1 MLHNPLKQ
9 KSNLKLGH
17 DLGPLLCAEG
27 LGALDGGADCAVD
40 DELGEDTDG
49 AGNTEE
55 DGVVAGLGEA
65 VVLEEDT
72 GVGIDVGEGVL
83 GLAVLGEDTWG
94 NLVDLADELE
104 HWVVWEVLLGELAL
118 GHVAGVGLAK
128 NGVAV
133 TGDDTASVEGGPEV
147 VGDGLVGQVVADS
160 RLHLGEPVEDLLVG
174 ETVKWASETVEAG
187 GEGEEW
193 GGEGRAD
200 QVSGVGADVATLVV
214 GVDGEVESHQLNEGL
229 VLAEAELVGEVEGVV
244 LVLLDWGNLSVL
256 VDVLVDSGGDGW
268 ELRNQVHGVLECVS
282 PVLLLVDT
290 LGVCLGE
297 RRLVLESV
305 DGNREL
311 SHGVEGGWAAVD
323 QLLNELGDV
332 GAGSPLGRQVAD
344 LLLAWDLTGQE
355 QPEET

>member
-1 MLHNPLKQ
+1 M
-9 KSNLKLGH
+9 
-17 DLGPLLCAEG
+17 
-27 LGALDGGADCAVD
+27 
-40 DELGEDTDG
+40 GEDTNG
-49 AGNTEE
+49 AGDTEE

-83 GLAVLGEDTWG
+83 GLSMLGEDTWRD
-94 NLVDLADELE
+94 LVNLADKLE
-104 HWVVWEVLLGELAL
+104 HGVVWEVLLGKLAL
-118 GHVAGVGLAK
+118 GHVTGVSLAE

-133 TGDDTASVEGGPEV
+133 TGDDLAGVEGGPEV
-147 VGDGLVGQVVADS
+147 VGDRLVRQIVADG

-174 ETVKWASETVEAG
+174 ETVEWASKTVEAG
-187 GEGEEW
+187 GEGEE
-193 GGEGRAD
+193 GGGQGRAD

-214 GVDGEVESHQLNEGL
+214 GVDREVESHQLNEGL
-229 VLAEAELVGEVEGVV
+229 VIAETELVGEVEGVI
-244 LVLLDWGNLSVL
+244 LVLLDWGNLSIL
-256 VDVLVDSGGDGW
+256 VDVLVDSGSDGW
-268 ELRNQVHGVLECVS
+268 ELRNQVHGVLVCVS

-290 LGVCLGE
+290 LSVCLGE

-311 SHGVEGGWAAVD
+311 SHWVEGGWAAVD
-323 QLLNELGDV
+323 ELLNELGDV

>member
-1 MLHNPLKQ
+1 MLHKSLRQ

-17 DLGPLLCAEG
+17 DLGPLLRAEG
-27 LGALDGGADCAVD
+27 LGALDGRADCAVD
-40 DELGEDTDG
+40 DELREDTDG

-94 NLVDLADELE
+94 DLVDLADQLE
-104 HWVVWEVLLGELAL
+104 HGVVWEVLLGKLAL
-118 GHVAGVGLAK
+118 GHVAGVSLAE

-133 TGDDTASVEGGPEV
+133 TGDDLAGVEGGPEV
-147 VGDGLVGQVVADS
+147 VGDGLVGQIVADGS
-160 RLHLGEPVEDLLVG
+160 LHLGEPVEDLLVG
-174 ETVKWASETVEAG
+174 KTVERAGETVQASG
-187 GEGEEW
+187 KGEEG

-229 VLAEAELVGEVEGVV
+229 VVAEAELVGKVEGVI
-244 LVLLDWGNLSVL
+244 LVLLDWGNLSIL
-256 VDVLVDSGGDGW
+256 VDVLVDSSSDGW
-268 ELRNQVHGVLECVS
+268 ELCNQVHRVLVCVS
-282 PVLLLVDT
+282 PVLLLVDA

-311 SHGVEGGWAAVD
+311 SHWVEGGWAAVD

-344 LLLAWDLTGQE
+344 LLLGWDLTGQE